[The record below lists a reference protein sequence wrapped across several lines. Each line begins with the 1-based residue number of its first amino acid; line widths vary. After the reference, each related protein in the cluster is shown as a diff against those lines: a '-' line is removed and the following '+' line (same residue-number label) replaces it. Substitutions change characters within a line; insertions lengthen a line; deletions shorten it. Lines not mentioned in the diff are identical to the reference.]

1 MLAVAALLATTAA
14 CTRTAPTSSERPNVL
29 LISVDSLRADHVS
42 SYGYARE
49 TTPTIDR
56 LARDGVTFA
65 HAVSTTS
72 WTLPAHAA
80 LLTGR
85 HDAEHGATLPQSSL
99 DPSIPTLAEALG
111 AAGYRT
117 VGLYSGPFLDPTF
130 GLERGFEQYVAC
142 TSDSALIDGS
152 RKRSRARAHVASH
165 KDVTNPLVARA
176 FTRAVAGRDARPTF
190 FFVHLWDVHYD
201 LLPPP
206 PYAGMFDPEYDG
218 NFPGHAY
225 RHAPGFKPGMAKADY
240 EHVLALYDGEI
251 RFTDDTIAG
260 MLADLERSALLANT
274 VVIVTSD
281 HGDEFLEHGGKGH
294 RRTLFQEVLAIPLV
308 FWAPGRLAPSV
319 ANTSA
324 SLVDVAPTILAITGA
339 PGLEGI
345 TGRSLIDST
354 GAPLVDDRVAIA
366 ELRFNASRPALKAAF
381 AHPHKVVV
389 DARRRTSEYYDL
401 EADPGERSP
410 GDPQSLDAGRR
421 LVEALDR
428 FYEAPARS
436 WRSPDT
442 PEKKLTPAME
452 KRLRALGYLD

>member
-1 MLAVAALLATTAA
+1 MLALAATLSTAAA
-14 CTRTAPTSSERPNVL
+14 CTQAPETRSEKPNVL
-29 LISVDSLRADHVS
+29 LISIDSLRADHVS
-42 SYGYARE
+42 AYGYSRA

-56 LARDGVTFA
+56 LSREGVTFA

-99 DPSIPTLAEALG
+99 DPSIPTLAQTMSR
-111 AAGYRT
+111 AGYRT

-130 GLERGFEQYVAC
+130 GLERGFEEYVAC
-142 TSDSALIDGS
+142 TSDSAPIDG
-152 RKRSRARAHVASH
+152 RRQRSRARAHAASH
-165 KDVTNPLVARA
+165 KDVTNPLVATA
-176 FTRAVAGRDARPTF
+176 FTRAVAGRDERPSF

-206 PYAGMFDPEYDG
+206 PYDRMFDPDYDG
-218 NFPGHAY
+218 NFPAYAY
-225 RHAPGFKPGMAKADY
+225 RRAAGFKPGMAQADY

-251 RFTDDTIAG
+251 RFTDDTITG
-260 MLADLERSALLANT
+260 MLADLERAGLLANT
-274 VVIVTSD
+274 LVVVTSD

-308 FWAPGRLAPSV
+308 FWAPGRLPPAV
-319 ANTSA
+319 EKTSA
-324 SLVDVAPTILAITGA
+324 SLVDVAPSILTITGA
-339 PGLEGI
+339 RGLEGV
-345 TGRSLIDST
+345 TGRSLFDAT
-354 GAPLVDDRVAIA
+354 GSPVRDDRVAIA
-366 ELRFNASRPALKAAF
+366 ELRFNASRPALKAAY

-389 DARRRTSEYYDL
+389 DERRRASEYYDL
-401 EADPGERSP
+401 ETDPGEQTP
-410 GDPQSLDAGRR
+410 ADPQTLEAGRS
-421 LVEALDR
+421 LIEALDR

-436 WRSPDT
+436 RKKPIA

>member
-1 MLAVAALLATTAA
+1 M
-14 CTRTAPTSSERPNVL
+14 
-29 LISVDSLRADHVS
+29 LISIDSLRADHVS
-42 SYGYARE
+42 AYGYSRP

-99 DPSIPTLAEALG
+99 DPSIPTLAEAMA

-130 GLERGFEQYVAC
+130 GLARGFEEYVAC
-142 TSDSALIDGS
+142 TSDSALIDG
-152 RKRSRARAHVASH
+152 RRQRSRARAHAASH
-165 KDVTNPLVARA
+165 KDVTNPLVAAA
-176 FTRAVAGRDARPTF
+176 FTRAVDGRDERPSF

-206 PYAGMFDPEYDG
+206 PYDRMFDPDYVGD
-218 NFPGHAY
+218 FPGYAY
-225 RHAPGFKPGMAKADY
+225 RRAAAFKPGMAKADY

-251 RFTDDTIAG
+251 RYTDDTIAG
-260 MLADLERSALLANT
+260 MLANLERAGLLANT
-274 VVIVTSD
+274 VVVVTSD

-308 FWAPGRLAPSV
+308 FWAPGRLAPARV
-319 ANTSA
+319 KTSA
-324 SLVDVAPTILAITGA
+324 SLIDVAPSILAITGTR
-339 PGLEGI
+339 GLEDI
-345 TGRSLIDST
+345 TGRSLFDSD
-354 GAPLVDDRVAIA
+354 GAPLLDDRVAIA
-366 ELRFNASRPALKAAF
+366 ELRFNATRPALKAAY

-389 DARRRTSEYYDL
+389 DVRSRTAEYYDL
-401 EADPGERSP
+401 EADPDEQAP
-410 GDPQSLDAGRR
+410 ADPQSLDEGRR

-436 WRSPDT
+436 RKKPAA